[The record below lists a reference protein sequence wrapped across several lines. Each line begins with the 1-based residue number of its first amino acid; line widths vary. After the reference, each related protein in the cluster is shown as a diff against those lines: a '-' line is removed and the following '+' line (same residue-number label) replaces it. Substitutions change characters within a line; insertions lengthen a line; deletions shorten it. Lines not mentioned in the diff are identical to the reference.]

1 MYTGNVSSS
10 GELGMKV
17 FRGIPAR
24 KLSLIEILRHGLPHP
39 GLSID
44 VLKWRFR
51 NVPNFW
57 RGALRVLCARVL
69 SLPHIYG
76 NVSLAILRG
85 DGSIVQLGIA
95 SMRVV
100 TTTGAGFIVD
110 AFQNLVELEIMK
122 YHGFGTGTT
131 AEAIG
136 DTALVTELTTQY
148 ATDNTRPTG
157 SQTETT
163 SVIYR
168 TVATLSPDADVAITE
183 HGIFSQAANSG
194 GVLLDRSKFSAVN
207 LVAASGDSLQVTYD
221 LTISA
226 GG

>member
-1 MYTGNVSSS
+1 MAETLFDI
-10 GELGMKV
+10 GELVRVTSSFKNVAGA
-17 FRGIPAR
+17 F
-24 KLSLIEILRHGLPHP
+24 
-39 GLSID
+39 ID
-44 VLKWRFR
+44 
-51 NVPNFW
+51 P
-57 RGALRVLCARVL
+57 
-69 SLPHIYG
+69 
-76 NVSLAILRG
+76 
-85 DGSIVQLGIA
+85 SIVQLGIA

-122 YHGFGTGTT
+122 YHGFGTGAT

-207 LVAASGDSLQVTYD
+207 LVAASGDNLQVTYD